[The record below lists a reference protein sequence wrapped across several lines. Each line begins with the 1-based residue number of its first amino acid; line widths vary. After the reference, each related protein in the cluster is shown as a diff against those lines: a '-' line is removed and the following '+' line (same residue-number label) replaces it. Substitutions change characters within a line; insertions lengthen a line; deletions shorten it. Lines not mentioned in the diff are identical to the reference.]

1 MIAAALKQLTPEILA
16 KHLQVSATNP
26 MAGLE
31 GRCNLLINLGEA
43 IEKRPDICAGGR
55 PGDML
60 GKSLPPLSLAIR
72 DRLW

>member
-1 MIAAALKQLTPEILA
+1 
-16 KHLQVSATNP
+16 

-43 IEKRPDICAGGR
+43 IEKRPDVCAGGR

-60 GKSLPPLSLAIR
+60 GMSFPSYIPFLSTVIG
-72 DRLW
+72 D